1 VNRRHY
7 LASLGVA
14 VGLGGCLSDG
24 ADTGTA
30 TPDEDPGTGPGSEAS
45 PSTTPATDG
54 PPSPTPTPLS
64 SDTQGTPNPTP
75 PPIDVETPAPGE
87 CEAPPRPKPET
98 GEGLPEPRDYPDP
111 PEGIELETVKSYLEA
126 YENAYRYNYRLA
138 DLAED
143 GACVEYFE
151 TEVTGSTVWQTD
163 RGIVAEVLTTGSY
176 TGTACSD
183 PTGTD
188 SPTPLPHADFF
199 TQPAYYLVTEEFLV
213 VDGTVVECWE

>member
-1 VNRRHY
+1 VNRRRY

-30 TPDEDPGTGPGSEAS
+30 TPDGDPGTGPGAETS
-45 PSTTPATDG
+45 PSPTPTVETG
-54 PPSPTPTPLS
+54 GTPTPLS
-64 SDTQGTPNPTP
+64 SDTQGTASATP

-98 GEGLPEPRDYPDP
+98 GEGLPDPRDYPDP
-111 PEGIELETVKSYLEA
+111 PDQFDPETIRSYLEA
-126 YENAYRYNYRLA
+126 YEGAYRYNYRLA

-143 GACVEYFE
+143 NACVEYFE

-163 RGIVAEVLTTGSY
+163 RGIVAEVLTTGSF
-176 TGTACSD
+176 TGTTCSD
-183 PTGTD
+183 TTGTD
-188 SPTPLPHADFF
+188 TPTPLPHADYF
-199 TQPAYYLVTEEFLV
+199 TQPAYYLVTDRFLIL
-213 VDGTVVECWE
+213 DGTVVECWG